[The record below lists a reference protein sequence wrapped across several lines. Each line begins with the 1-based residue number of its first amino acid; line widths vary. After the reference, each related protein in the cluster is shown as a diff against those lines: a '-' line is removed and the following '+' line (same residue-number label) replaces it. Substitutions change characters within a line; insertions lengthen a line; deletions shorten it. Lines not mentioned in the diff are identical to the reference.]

1 MSPWLSDVLLRSQSD
16 ERLVALAREGREKA
30 FTTLVE
36 RYNRPLLAFAR
47 SLGAGPRAEDVV
59 QQALMQAWS
68 SLLGGAEVEHVRGWL
83 HQIVRNATWKS
94 AARAPGSVELP
105 EGLVGSVGPHE
116 EVEDRI
122 RVSAMVSE
130 VNKLPD
136 RQRTALVQTALE
148 GRSRQEIAV
157 GLGLSESAVR
167 QLVHRGRSTVRAACT
182 ALTPGPALAWA
193 AAPRHGPSMGERV
206 AEALAGGGAAGLTGV
221 LVKGGVVVAAAGAL
235 ATSTIVAPDHPKS
248 SHAGG
253 AAVAPLVR
261 EVAEK
266 GGPVAPRG
274 ASGGP
279 AGARPAG
286 TRPGAAQSHGR
297 GRGNAAGRS
306 RGGARHDAAGSGGRS
321 ASRQGADRV
330 AADGNGSEHRG
341 PGGDNGGGGDLSG
354 RGSGG
359 GDSHGGPGPSGSPAT
374 DSSHSGSG
382 SPGGGDGSGSGSSG
396 SGSGSSGSGSSG
408 SGSGSGSSGPGSGGS
423 LDTGSHDGL
432 TRDRSGDG
440 GLRIDGS
447 GSHSGPG

>member
-16 ERLVALAREGREKA
+16 ERLVELAREGREKA

-36 RYNRPLLAFAR
+36 RYHRPLLSFAR
-47 SLGAGPRAEDVV
+47 GLGAGPRAEDVV

-105 EGLVGSVGPHE
+105 EGLVGSPGPHD

-122 RVSAMVSE
+122 AVSTMVSE

-157 GLGLSESAVR
+157 RLGLSESAVR

-193 AAPRHGPSMGERV
+193 ATPRHGSSMSERV
-206 AEALAGGGAAGLTGV
+206 AEALAGGGAAGLTGI

-235 ATSTIVAPDHPKS
+235 ATSTIVAPDHPQASK
-248 SHAGG
+248 AGA

-261 EVAEK
+261 EVAGKSAASGSAGSADGRANERRASAGLVAK
-266 GGPVAPRG
+266 GGRGKSGETHVRSGERRG
-274 ASGGP
+274 A
-279 AGARPAG
+279 ADRAH
-286 TRPGAAQSHGR
+286 Q
-297 GRGNAAGRS
+297 
-306 RGGARHDAAGSGGRS
+306 RGGSSDSAAARRD
-321 ASRQGADRV
+321 D
-330 AADGNGSEHRG
+330 SEHRG
-341 PGGDNGGGGDLSG
+341 PGGGDGGGGDTP
-354 RGSGG
+354 SGG
-359 GDSHGGPGPSGSPAT
+359 DGGHDSHGGPGPSGSSGS
-374 DSSHSGSG
+374 DGSDGGSGSSGGEGSGSESSAPGPSGSG
-382 SPGGGDGSGSGSSG
+382 SGSGTSGSGSSG
-396 SGSGSSGSGSSG
+396 SGSD
-408 SGSGSGSSGPGSGGS
+408 SSGPGSGDLPADSG
-423 LDTGSHDGL
+423 GL
-432 TRDRSGDG
+432 TRRDYSGDD
-440 GLRIDGS
+440 GLGGS
-447 GSHSGPG
+447 GSGSDSGPG

>member
-1 MSPWLSDVLLRSQSD
+1 MSPWLSDVLLRSQTD

-36 RYNRPLLAFAR
+36 RYHRPLLAFAR

-105 EGLVGSVGPHE
+105 ETLVGSVGPHD

-130 VNKLPD
+130 VLKLPD

-148 GRSRQEIAV
+148 GRSRQEVAV

-193 AAPRHGPSMGERV
+193 ATPRHGSSMSERV

-235 ATSTIVAPDHPKS
+235 ATSTIVAPDHHEASP
-248 SHAGG
+248 AGAG
-253 AAVAPLVR
+253 VVAPLVR
-261 EVAEK
+261 DLADK
-266 GGPVAPRG
+266 SPANAAPG
-274 ASGGP
+274 ADGP
-279 AGARPAG
+279 AGAQAAG
-286 TRPGAAQSHGR
+286 TRSGAGPTRGRGQDNGAGR
-297 GRGNAAGRS
+297 GRG
-306 RGGARHDAAGSGGRS
+306 GARNSAVSRRGRAGSPSGGDRS
-321 ASRQGADRV
+321 AVGGD
-330 AADGNGSEHRG
+330 GSEHRG
-341 PGGDNGGGGDLSG
+341 PGGDNGGGGDSSG
-354 RGSGG
+354 NGGG
-359 GDSHGGPGPSGSPAT
+359 GDSRGGPGPSGS
-374 DSSHSGSG
+374 SGSDG
-382 SPGGGDGSGSGSSG
+382 SHGGSGPSGGDGSGSGSSG
-396 SGSGSSGSGSSG
+396 SGSSGSGPSGSGS

-423 LDTGSHDGL
+423 LDTGSHGGL
-432 TRDRSGDG
+432 TVDGSGDG
-440 GLRIDGS
+440 GPRLDGS
-447 GSHSGPG
+447 GSHRGPG